1 MAVAGFAL
9 PLLVGPEQVLPW
21 HFWPAVVFCFAV
33 FPVLGILMLVKMGY
47 LKDLH
52 IYEQKK
58 RNRSYPLA
66 MAGGALGWLYMSY
79 LAETTPEYY
88 WYAMKWT
95 LAVNAILFLLWAIN
109 GSWKKVSAHM
119 TGTGGFF
126 AACIVM
132 IQQGYPA
139 YTFTLA
145 ALILNA
151 LVYAA
156 RIGLS
161 AHSHIELL
169 SGFALGFITIFAFL
183 QL

>member
-9 PLLVGPEQVLPW
+9 PVYLGLPARLPW
-21 HFWPAVVFCFAV
+21 HFWPAVVFCYAV
-33 FPVLGILMLVKMGY
+33 FPVLGILMLVKLGY

-66 MAGGALGWLYMSY
+66 MAGGALGWIYLTY
-79 LAETTPEYY
+79 LAETTPDYFSF
-88 WYAMKWT
+88 AMKWT
-95 LAVNAILFLLWAIN
+95 LAINVVLFLLWVIN
-109 GSWKKVSAHM
+109 ASWKKVSAHM
-119 TGTGGFF
+119 TGTGGFL
-126 AACIVM
+126 AACVVLVL
-132 IQQGYPA
+132 QGWPA
-139 YTFTLA
+139 YALA
-145 ALILNA
+145 LTALLLNA
-151 LVYAA
+151 LVYTA